1 MRKLNTMSKFNY
13 LIYILLSFSLLAL
26 ASCGDDDVK
35 SFDSSKLEGTW
46 SKVRNVQ
53 VMDVDVVYYTFYPE
67 NWYSGRIEEYVS
79 NWPDEG
85 WKITD
90 LNYRVGETGHMII
103 YTGKVHDGQSKLY
116 GEYDVQIKKS
126 EMIWYKTDT
135 KEEVARF
142 KKEINKPIIE

>member
-1 MRKLNTMSKFNY
+1 MRMFKF
-13 LIYILLSFSLLAL
+13 LSFIFLPITLLAIT
-26 ASCGDDDVK
+26 SCGDDDVK

-46 SKVRNVQ
+46 SKVRNIQ
-53 VMDVDVVYYTFYPE
+53 IMDVDIVYYTFYPE
-67 NWYSGRIEEYVS
+67 TSYSGRIEEYVS

-90 LNYRVGETGHMII
+90 LNYRVGETGHMNI
-103 YTGKVHDGQSKLY
+103 YTGKVRDGKSKVY

-135 KEEVARF
+135 KEELARF
-142 KKEINKPIIE
+142 KKESSKPIIE

>member
-1 MRKLNTMSKFNY
+1 MSKFNY

-26 ASCGDDDVK
+26 ASCGGDDLK

-46 SKVRNVQ
+46 SKVRNIQ

-67 NWYSGRIEEYVS
+67 TSYSGHIEEYVS

-103 YTGKVHDGQSKLY
+103 YTGKVHDGHSKLY

-135 KEEVARF
+135 KEELARF
-142 KKEINKPIIE
+142 KKESSKPIIE

>member
-1 MRKLNTMSKFNY
+1 
-13 LIYILLSFSLLAL
+13 
-26 ASCGDDDVK
+26 
-35 SFDSSKLEGTW
+35 
-46 SKVRNVQ
+46 
-53 VMDVDVVYYTFYPE
+53 MDVDVVYYTFYPE

-116 GEYDVQIKKS
+116 GEYDVQINKS

-135 KEEVARF
+135 KEELARF
-142 KKEINKPIIE
+142 KKESNKPVIE

>member
-1 MRKLNTMSKFNY
+1 MRKFKFLNF
-13 LIYILLSFSLLAL
+13 ILLSLTLLATT
-26 ASCGDDDVK
+26 SCGDDDVK

-46 SKVRNVQ
+46 AKVRNIQ
-53 VMDVDVVYYTFYPE
+53 IMDGDIVYYTFYPE
-67 NWYSGRIEEYVS
+67 TSYSGRIEEYVS

-103 YTGKVHDGQSKLY
+103 YTGKERNGQSKLY

-135 KEEVARF
+135 KEELARF
-142 KKEINKPIIE
+142 EKRSSKPIIE